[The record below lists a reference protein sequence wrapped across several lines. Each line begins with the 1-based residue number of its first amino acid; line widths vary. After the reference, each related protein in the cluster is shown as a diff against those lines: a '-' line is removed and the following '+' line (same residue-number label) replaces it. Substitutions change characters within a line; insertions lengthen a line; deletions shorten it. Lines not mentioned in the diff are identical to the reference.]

1 MNVNAGHGFSQT
13 QHTLC
18 VTASY
23 IKIDKT
29 RMNVNAGHGFSQTQ
43 HTLCV
48 TASLTAELDYSRAR
62 I

>member
-1 MNVNAGHGFSQT
+1 MHVNAGHGFSQT

-23 IKIDKT
+23 IEIDKT

-43 HTLCV
+43 HILYV
-48 TASLTAELDYSRAR
+48 SLHL
-62 I
+62 ILK